1 MVVLLCA
8 LLLIAS
14 GIDPSSASSI
24 THPIILEFLPN
35 PEALMDQGEYVV
47 IYNPTGQEIDISDF
61 ILTDL
66 EGEFEIPGGTIL
78 YPGLKY
84 HIRLPADGI
93 QLSNSGDEV
102 ILLDNTLRMVDC
114 VIYGSSEYEGEGWQ
128 GSMLGSAS
136 EERIFR
142 RFYLDRD
149 TDTAYEWLPLR
160 EYYRGQ
166 SDFMPSP
173 RSFSGEVTVF
183 VSPDCSLEILQ
194 KEIRSASVLRVN
206 VYLFE
211 SQDIEREVIDLLNR
225 GGIVYILIE
234 GSPVGGISDSE
245 VKILRHIIEKGGEV
259 RFSNDS
265 LYRLNHA
272 KYALIDSD
280 TIILG
285 SENWNSG
292 GYPPDG
298 SIGNRGWGVVI
309 RDGEIYHDMSSIFE
323 HDWAQGIKVS
333 PSDLPQGSKSDTD
346 EPDDRIGYEVFEAK
360 NINGE
365 FTANMIIGP
374 DNSLHYETIIETINS
389 AEKTLYIEQAYIRKD
404 WRNDENPYLQSAINA
419 AMQGV
424 EVKVLLDSMWYNT
437 NEENDNDELCN
448 YLNNLASQENL
459 NLEARL
465 VRRDGIS
472 KIHNKGVI
480 VDGQRVLISSIN
492 WNKHSPTYN
501 REVGIIIENPEL
513 AAYYTEVFLYDWNLG
528 RTETKL
534 SKTIINPLIVAVMI
548 LLTASMIYL
557 IKQWMGKSGK

>member
-8 LLLIAS
+8 LLLIAP

-24 THPIILEFLPN
+24 THPVILEFLPN
-35 PEALMDQGEYVV
+35 PAALMDQGEYVV
-47 IYNPTGQEIDISDF
+47 IYNPTGQEVDISGF

-66 EGEFEIPGGTIL
+66 EGESEIPGGTIL
-78 YPGLKY
+78 EPESNYRIK
-84 HIRLPADGI
+84 LPANGI

-211 SQDIEREVIDLLNR
+211 SQDIEREVVDLLSR
-225 GGIVYILIE
+225 GGTVNILIE

-245 VKILRHIIEKGGEV
+245 VKILRHIIDEGGEV

-272 KYALIDSD
+272 KYALINSD

-309 RDGEIYHDMSSIFE
+309 RDGEMYHDMSSIFE
-323 HDWAQGIKVS
+323 HDWSQGIKVS
-333 PSDLPQGSKSDTD
+333 PDDLPQGSKSDTD

-365 FTANMIIGP
+365 FTASMIIGP
-374 DNSLHYETIIETINS
+374 DNSLHYETIIEMINS
-389 AEKTLYIEQAYIRKD
+389 AEKTLHIEQAYIRKD

-437 NEENDNDELCN
+437 HGENDNDELCN

-465 VRRDGIS
+465 VKRDGIS

-534 SKTIINPLIVAVMI
+534 SKTTINPLMVAVMI
-548 LLTASMIYL
+548 LLAASMIYL
-557 IKQWMGKSGK
+557 IKQWIGRSGK

>member
-1 MVVLLCA
+1 MVILLCA
-8 LLLIAS
+8 LLLAS
-14 GIDPSSASSI
+14 SAINTSSASSI
-24 THPIILEFLPN
+24 THPVILEFLPN
-35 PEALMDQGEYVV
+35 PEALMDKGEYVV
-47 IYNPTGQEIDISDF
+47 IYNPAGQGIDISGF

-78 YPGLKY
+78 DPGSNY
-84 HIRLPADGI
+84 RIDLPANGI

-102 ILLDNTLRMVDC
+102 ILLDSTSRMVDC
-114 VIYGSSEYEGEGWQ
+114 VIYRGSDYEGEGWQ
-128 GSMLGSAS
+128 GPVLGSAS

-142 RFYLDRD
+142 RFYLDKD
-149 TDTAYEWLPLR
+149 TDTAYEWLPLK
-160 EYYRGQ
+160 EFYRGQ
-166 SDFMPSP
+166 SEFMPSLK
-173 RSFSGEVTVF
+173 SFSGEVTVF
-183 VSPDCSLEILQ
+183 VSPDCSLAILQ

-211 SQDIEREVIDLLNR
+211 SQDIEREVIDLLSR
-225 GGIVYILIE
+225 DGTVYILIE

-280 TIILG
+280 TLILG
-285 SENWNSG
+285 SENWNIG

-309 RDGEIYHDMSSIFE
+309 SDREIFHDMSSVFE
-323 HDWAQGIKVS
+323 HDWAHGIKVS
-333 PSDLPQGSKSDTD
+333 PNDLLQGSKSDSD
-346 EPDDRIGYEVFEAK
+346 EPGDRIGHTVFEAK
-360 NINGE
+360 DINGE
-365 FTANMIIGP
+365 FTASIIIGP
-374 DNSLHYETIIETINS
+374 DNTLHYETIIETINS
-389 AEKTLYIEQAYIRKD
+389 AEKTLYIEQAYIRRD
-404 WRNDENPYLQSAINA
+404 WRNDESPYLQSAINA

-448 YLNNLASQENL
+448 YLNDLASQENL

-465 VRRDGIS
+465 VKRDGIT

-501 REVGIIIENPEL
+501 REIGIIIENPKL

-528 RTETKL
+528 ITENKS
-534 SKTIINPLIVAVMI
+534 SKTIINSLIVAVMI
-548 LLTASMIYL
+548 LLAVSMIYL
-557 IKQWMGKSGK
+557 IKKWVGKSAK

>member
-1 MVVLLCA
+1 
-8 LLLIAS
+8 
-14 GIDPSSASSI
+14 
-24 THPIILEFLPN
+24 
-35 PEALMDQGEYVV
+35 MDQGEYVV
-47 IYNPTGQEIDISDF
+47 IYNPTGQEIDISGF

-66 EGEFEIPGGTIL
+66 EGEFEISGGTIL
-78 YPGLKY
+78 DPESNYR
-84 HIRLPADGI
+84 IELPADGI

-102 ILLDNTLRMVDC
+102 ILLDNALHMVDC
-114 VIYGSSEYEGEGWQ
+114 VIYGRSEYEGEGWQ
-128 GSMLGSAS
+128 GSILGSAS

-142 RFYLDRD
+142 RFYLDKD
-149 TDTAYEWLPLR
+149 TDTAYEWLPLK

-166 SDFMPSP
+166 SDFIPSLK
-173 RSFSGEVTVF
+173 SFSGEVTVF

-194 KEIRSASVLRVN
+194 KEIRSASILRVN

-211 SQDIEREVIDLLNR
+211 SQDIEREVVDLLSR
-225 GGIVYILIE
+225 GGTVNILVE
-234 GSPVGGISDSE
+234 GSPVGGISDTE
-245 VKILRHIIEKGGEV
+245 VKILKHIIEKGGEV
-259 RFSNDS
+259 CFSNDS

-280 TIILG
+280 TIIIG

-309 RDGEIYHDMSSIFE
+309 RDREIFHDMSSIFE
-323 HDWAQGIKVS
+323 HDWAHGIKIS
-333 PSDLPQGSKSDTD
+333 PSDLPQGSKSDSY
-346 EPDDRIGYEVFEAK
+346 EPDNRDGHEVFESK

-365 FTANMIIGP
+365 FTASMIIGP

-389 AEKTLYIEQAYIRKD
+389 AEKTLYIEQAYIRRD

-437 NEENDNDELCN
+437 NKENDNDELCN
-448 YLNNLASQENL
+448 YLNDLALQENL
-459 NLEARL
+459 TLEARL
-465 VRRDGIS
+465 VKRDGIT

-501 REVGIIIENPEL
+501 REIGIIIENPEL

-528 RTETKL
+528 RTETN
-534 SKTIINPLIVAVMI
+534 SPQTIINLLIVAVVI
-548 LLTASMIYL
+548 LLAASMIYL
-557 IKQWMGKSGK
+557 IRQWLGKSGK

>member
-1 MVVLLCA
+1 MVILLCA
-8 LLLIAS
+8 LLLATSAIN
-14 GIDPSSASSI
+14 PSSASGI
-24 THPIILEFLPN
+24 THPVILEFLPN
-35 PEALMDQGEYVV
+35 PEALMDKGEYVV
-47 IYNPTGQEIDISDF
+47 IYNPTGQGIDISGF

-78 YPGLKY
+78 DPGSNY
-84 HIRLPADGI
+84 QIELPADGI

-102 ILLDNTLRMVDC
+102 ILLDSTSRMVDC
-114 VIYGSSEYEGEGWQ
+114 AIYGGSEYEGEGWQ
-128 GSMLGSAS
+128 GSMLGRAS

-142 RFYLDRD
+142 RFYLDKD
-149 TDTAYEWLPLR
+149 TDTAYEWLPLK

-166 SDFMPSP
+166 SEFMPSS

-183 VSPDCSLEILQ
+183 VSPDCSFKVLQ

-211 SQDIEREVIDLLNR
+211 SQDIEREVIDMLSR
-225 GGIVYILIE
+225 GGTVYILIE

-280 TIILG
+280 TLILG
-285 SENWNSG
+285 SENWNIG

-298 SIGNRGWGVVI
+298 LIGNRGWGVVI
-309 RDGEIYHDMSSIFE
+309 SDREIFHDMSSVFE
-323 HDWAQGIKVS
+323 HDWAHGIKVS
-333 PSDLPQGSKSDTD
+333 PGDLPQGSKSDSD
-346 EPDDRIGYEVFEAK
+346 EPGDRIGHTVFEAK
-360 NINGE
+360 DINGE
-365 FTANMIIGP
+365 FTASLIIGP
-374 DNSLHYETIIETINS
+374 DNTLHYETIIETINS
-389 AEKTLYIEQAYIRKD
+389 AEKTLYIEQAYIRRD
-404 WRNDENPYLQSAINA
+404 WRNDESPYLQSAINA

-437 NEENDNDELCN
+437 NAENDNDELCN
-448 YLNNLASQENL
+448 YLNDLASEENL
-459 NLEARL
+459 DLEARL
-465 VRRDGIS
+465 VKRDGIT

-501 REVGIIIENPEL
+501 REIGIIIENPEL

-528 RTETKL
+528 ITETES

-548 LLTASMIYL
+548 LLAASMIYL
-557 IKQWMGKSGK
+557 IKKWVGKSAK

>member
-24 THPIILEFLPN
+24 THPVILEFLPN

-47 IYNPTGQEIDISDF
+47 IYNPAGQGIDISGF

-78 YPGLKY
+78 DPESKY
-84 HIRLPADGI
+84 KIELPADGI

-102 ILLDNTLRMVDC
+102 ILLDNALRMVDC
-114 VIYGSSEYEGEGWQ
+114 AIYGGSEYEGEGWQ
-128 GSMLGSAS
+128 GSMLGRAS

-142 RFYLDRD
+142 RFYLDKD
-149 TDTAYEWLPLR
+149 TDTAYEWLPLK

-166 SDFMPSP
+166 SGFMPSSK
-173 RSFSGEVTVF
+173 SFSGEVTVF
-183 VSPDCSLEILQ
+183 VSPDCSLEILK
-194 KEIRSASVLRVN
+194 KEIRNASVLRVN

-211 SQDIEREVIDLLNR
+211 SQDIEREVVDVLSR
-225 GGIVYILIE
+225 GGTVHMLIE
-234 GSPVGGISDSE
+234 GSPVGGISDTE
-245 VKILRHIIEKGGEV
+245 VRILKHIIEKGGEV

-298 SIGNRGWGVVI
+298 LSGNRGWGVVI
-309 RDGEIYHDMSSIFE
+309 RDREIIHDMSSLFE
-323 HDWAQGIKVS
+323 YDWAHGIKVS
-333 PSDLPQGSKSDTD
+333 PDDLPQGSKSDTY

-389 AEKTLYIEQAYIRKD
+389 AEKTLYIEQAYIRRD
-404 WRNDENPYLQSAINA
+404 WGNDENPYLQSAINA

-448 YLNNLASQENL
+448 YLNDLASQENL

-465 VRRDGIS
+465 VKRDGIT

-501 REVGIIIENPEL
+501 REIGIIIENPEL

-528 RTETKL
+528 QTETNS

-548 LLTASMIYL
+548 LLAASMIYL

>member
-1 MVVLLCA
+1 M
-8 LLLIAS
+8 
-14 GIDPSSASSI
+14 
-24 THPIILEFLPN
+24 N
-35 PEALMDQGEYVV
+35 
-47 IYNPTGQEIDISDF
+47 
-61 ILTDL
+61 
-66 EGEFEIPGGTIL
+66 
-78 YPGLKY
+78 
-84 HIRLPADGI
+84 
-93 QLSNSGDEV
+93 
-102 ILLDNTLRMVDC
+102 
-114 VIYGSSEYEGEGWQ
+114 
-128 GSMLGSAS
+128 
-136 EERIFR
+136 
-142 RFYLDRD
+142 
-149 TDTAYEWLPLR
+149 
-160 EYYRGQ
+160 
-166 SDFMPSP
+166 
-173 RSFSGEVTVF
+173 
-183 VSPDCSLEILQ
+183 
-194 KEIRSASVLRVN
+194 
-206 VYLFE
+206 
-211 SQDIEREVIDLLNR
+211 
-225 GGIVYILIE
+225 ILIE
-234 GSPVGGISDSE
+234 SSPVGGISAAE
-245 VKILRHIIEKGGEV
+245 VRILRHIIEKGGEV

-309 RDGEIYHDMSSIFE
+309 RDSEIFQDMSLVFE
-323 HDWAQGIKVS
+323 HDWEHGIKVS
-333 PSDLPQGSKSDTD
+333 SEYLPQGSKSDTS
-346 EPDDRIGYEVFEAK
+346 EPGDHIGHKVFEAK

-365 FTANMIIGP
+365 FTASMIIGP

-419 AMQGV
+419 AIQGV

-448 YLNNLASQENL
+448 YLNDLASQENL

-501 REVGIIIENPEL
+501 REVGIII
-513 AAYYTEVFLYDWNLG
+513 
-528 RTETKL
+528 
-534 SKTIINPLIVAVMI
+534 
-548 LLTASMIYL
+548 
-557 IKQWMGKSGK
+557 

>member
-1 MVVLLCA
+1 MVILLCA
-8 LLLIAS
+8 LLLAVSAIN
-14 GIDPSSASSI
+14 PSSASSI
-24 THPIILEFLPN
+24 THPVIFEFLPN

-47 IYNPTGQEIDISDF
+47 IYNPTGQEIDISGF

-66 EGEFEIPGGTIL
+66 EGELEIPGGTIL
-78 YPGLKY
+78 DPESNYR
-84 HIRLPADGI
+84 IELPADGI

-102 ILLDNTLRMVDC
+102 ILLDNALHMVDC
-114 VIYGSSEYEGEGWQ
+114 VIYGHSEYKGEGWQ
-128 GSMLGSAS
+128 GFMLGSAS

-142 RFYLDRD
+142 RFYLDKD
-149 TDTAYEWLPLR
+149 TDTAYEWLPLK

-166 SDFMPSP
+166 SEFMPSSK
-173 RSFSGEVTVF
+173 SFSGEVTVF

-194 KEIRSASVLRVN
+194 KEIRSASILRVN

-211 SQDIEREVIDLLNR
+211 SQDIEREVVDLLSR
-225 GGIVYILIE
+225 GGTVYILIE
-234 GSPVGGISDSE
+234 GSPVGGISDTE
-245 VKILRHIIEKGGEV
+245 VKILKHIIEKGGEV

-280 TIILG
+280 TIIIG

-309 RDGEIYHDMSSIFE
+309 KDREIFHDMFSIFE
-323 HDWAQGIKVS
+323 HDWAHGIKIS
-333 PSDLPQGSKSDTD
+333 PSDLPQGSKSDSD
-346 EPDDRIGYEVFEAK
+346 EPDNRYGHKVFESK
-360 NINGE
+360 NINAE
-365 FTANMIIGP
+365 FTTSMIIGP

-389 AEKTLYIEQAYIRKD
+389 AEKTLYIEQAYIRRN
-404 WRNDENPYLQSAINA
+404 WRTDENPYLQSAINA
-419 AMQGV
+419 ATQGV

-448 YLNNLASQENL
+448 YLNDIASQENL
-459 NLEARL
+459 DLEARL
-465 VRRDGIS
+465 VERDGIT

-480 VDGQRVLISSIN
+480 VDGQKVLISSIN

-528 RTETKL
+528 RTETTS

-548 LLTASMIYL
+548 LLAASMIYL

>member
-1 MVVLLCA
+1 MGVLLCA

-24 THPIILEFLPN
+24 THPVILEFLPN

-78 YPGLKY
+78 DPGLKY

-194 KEIRSASVLRVN
+194 KEIRNASVLRVN

-211 SQDIEREVIDLLNR
+211 SQDIEREVVDLLSR
-225 GGIVYILIE
+225 GGTVNILIE

-272 KYALIDSD
+272 KYALID
-280 TIILG
+280 
-285 SENWNSG
+285 
-292 GYPPDG
+292 
-298 SIGNRGWGVVI
+298 
-309 RDGEIYHDMSSIFE
+309 
-323 HDWAQGIKVS
+323 
-333 PSDLPQGSKSDTD
+333 
-346 EPDDRIGYEVFEAK
+346 
-360 NINGE
+360 
-365 FTANMIIGP
+365 
-374 DNSLHYETIIETINS
+374 
-389 AEKTLYIEQAYIRKD
+389 
-404 WRNDENPYLQSAINA
+404 
-419 AMQGV
+419 
-424 EVKVLLDSMWYNT
+424 
-437 NEENDNDELCN
+437 
-448 YLNNLASQENL
+448 
-459 NLEARL
+459 
-465 VRRDGIS
+465 
-472 KIHNKGVI
+472 
-480 VDGQRVLISSIN
+480 
-492 WNKHSPTYN
+492 
-501 REVGIIIENPEL
+501 
-513 AAYYTEVFLYDWNLG
+513 
-528 RTETKL
+528 
-534 SKTIINPLIVAVMI
+534 
-548 LLTASMIYL
+548 
-557 IKQWMGKSGK
+557 

>member
-1 MVVLLCA
+1 V
-8 LLLIAS
+8 
-14 GIDPSSASSI
+14 
-24 THPIILEFLPN
+24 ILEFLPN
-35 PEALMDQGEYVV
+35 PDALMDQGEYVV
-47 IYNPTGQEIDISDF
+47 IYNPPGQEIDISGF

-78 YPGLKY
+78 EPESNYQIK
-84 HIRLPADGI
+84 LPANGI

-102 ILLDNTLRMVDC
+102 ILLDNSLRMVDC
-114 VIYGSSEYEGEGWQ
+114 VIYGGSEYKGEGWQ
-128 GSMLGSAS
+128 GPMLGSAS

-142 RFYLDRD
+142 RFYLDND

-166 SDFMPSP
+166 SDFMPSYK
-173 RSFSGEVTVF
+173 SFPGEVTVF

-211 SQDIEREVIDLLNR
+211 SQDIEREVIDLLSR
-225 GGIVYILIE
+225 GGTVNIIVE
-234 GSPVGGISDSE
+234 SSPVGGISESE
-245 VKILRHIIEKGGEV
+245 VRILRHIIEKGGEV

-272 KYALIDSD
+272 KYALIDGD

-298 SIGNRGWGVVI
+298 SGGNRGWGVVI
-309 RDGEIYHDMSSIFE
+309 NDREVFYDMSCVFE
-323 HDWAQGIKVS
+323 HDWAHGIKIS
-333 PSDLPQGSKSDTD
+333 PGDLPQGSKSDPD
-346 EPDDRIGYEVFEAK
+346 EPGDRIGKTVFEAK
-360 NINGE
+360 NIKGE
-365 FTANMIIGP
+365 FTASIIIGP
-374 DNSLHYETIIETINS
+374 DNSLHYETIIEMINS
-389 AEKTLYIEQAYIRKD
+389 AEKTLFIEQAYINRD
-404 WRNDENPYLQSAINA
+404 WRNDENPYLQTAINA

-465 VRRDGIS
+465 VKRDGIT

-480 VDGQRVLISSIN
+480 VDGQKVLISSIN

-501 REVGIIIENPEL
+501 REIGIIIENPEL

-528 RTETKL
+528 RTGKES
-534 SKTIINPLIVAVMI
+534 SKKITNPIIAAVVI
-548 LLTASMIYL
+548 LLGASTIYL
-557 IKQWMGKSGK
+557 IRK

>member
-1 MVVLLCA
+1 
-8 LLLIAS
+8 
-14 GIDPSSASSI
+14 
-24 THPIILEFLPN
+24 
-35 PEALMDQGEYVV
+35 MDQGEYVV
-47 IYNPTGQEIDISDF
+47 IYNPTGQEIDISGF

-66 EGEFEIPGGTIL
+66 EGELEIPGGTIL
-78 YPGLKY
+78 DPESNYR
-84 HIRLPADGI
+84 IELPADGI

-102 ILLDNTLRMVDC
+102 ILLDNALHMVDC
-114 VIYGSSEYEGEGWQ
+114 VIYGHSEYKGEGWK
-128 GSMLGSAS
+128 GPILGSAS

-142 RFYLDRD
+142 RFYLDKD
-149 TDTAYEWLPLR
+149 TDTAYEWLPLK

-166 SDFMPSP
+166 SEFMPSSK
-173 RSFSGEVTVF
+173 SFSGEVTVF

-194 KEIRSASVLRVN
+194 KEIRSASILRVN

-211 SQDIEREVIDLLNR
+211 SQDIEREVVDLLSR
-225 GGIVYILIE
+225 GGTVYILIE
-234 GSPVGGISDSE
+234 GSPVGGISDTE
-245 VKILRHIIEKGGEV
+245 VKILKHIIEKGGEV

-280 TIILG
+280 TIIIG

-309 RDGEIYHDMSSIFE
+309 KDREIFHDMSSIFE
-323 HDWAQGIKVS
+323 HDWAHGIKIS
-333 PSDLPQGSKSDTD
+333 PSDLPQGSKSDSD
-346 EPDDRIGYEVFEAK
+346 EPDNRYGHKVFESK
-360 NINGE
+360 NINAE
-365 FTANMIIGP
+365 FTTSMIIGP

-389 AEKTLYIEQAYIRKD
+389 AEKTLYIEQAYIRRN
-404 WRNDENPYLQSAINA
+404 WRTDENPYLQSAINA
-419 AMQGV
+419 ATQGV

-448 YLNNLASQENL
+448 YLNDLALQENL
-459 NLEARL
+459 DLEARL
-465 VRRDGIS
+465 VKRDGIT

-501 REVGIIIENPEL
+501 REIGIIIENPDL

-528 RTETKL
+528 RIETNS
-534 SKTIINPLIVAVMI
+534 SKTIINPLIVVVMI
-548 LLTASMIYL
+548 LLAASMIYL
-557 IKQWMGKSGK
+557 IKQWLGKSGK

>member
-1 MVVLLCA
+1 LVIFLCA
-8 LLLIAS
+8 LLLATSAIN
-14 GIDPSSASSI
+14 PSSASGI
-24 THPIILEFLPN
+24 THPVILEFLPN
-35 PEALMDQGEYVV
+35 PQALMDKGEYVV
-47 IYNPTGQEIDISDF
+47 IYNPTGQGIDISGF

-78 YPGLKY
+78 DPGSNY
-84 HIRLPADGI
+84 QIELPADGI

-102 ILLDNTLRMVDC
+102 ILLDSTSRMVDC
-114 VIYGSSEYEGEGWQ
+114 AIYGGSEYEGEGWQ
-128 GSMLGSAS
+128 GSVLGSAS

-142 RFYLDRD
+142 RFYLDQD
-149 TDTAYEWLPLR
+149 TDTAYEWLPLK

-166 SDFMPSP
+166 SEFMPSS

-183 VSPDCSLEILQ
+183 VSPDCSFEILQ

-211 SQDIEREVIDLLNR
+211 SQDIEREVIDMLSR
-225 GGIVYILIE
+225 GGTVYILIE

-280 TIILG
+280 TLILG
-285 SENWNSG
+285 SENWNIG

-298 SIGNRGWGVVI
+298 LIGNRGWGVVI
-309 RDGEIYHDMSSIFE
+309 SDREIFHDMSSVFE
-323 HDWAQGIKVS
+323 HDWAHGIKVS
-333 PSDLPQGSKSDTD
+333 HGDLPQGSKSDSD
-346 EPDDRIGYEVFEAK
+346 EPGDRIGHTVFEAK
-360 NINGE
+360 DINGE
-365 FTANMIIGP
+365 FTASLIIGP
-374 DNSLHYETIIETINS
+374 DNTLHYETIIETINS
-389 AEKTLYIEQAYIRKD
+389 AEKTLYIEQAYIRRD
-404 WRNDENPYLQSAINA
+404 WRNDESPYLQSAINA

-437 NEENDNDELCN
+437 NAENDNDELCN
-448 YLNNLASQENL
+448 YLNDLASEENL
-459 NLEARL
+459 DLEARL
-465 VRRDGIS
+465 VKRDGIT

-501 REVGIIIENPEL
+501 REIGIIIENPEL

-528 RTETKL
+528 ITETES
-534 SKTIINPLIVAVMI
+534 SKTIINFLIVAVMI
-548 LLTASMIYL
+548 LLAVSMIYL
-557 IKQWMGKSGK
+557 IKKWVGKSGK

>member
-1 MVVLLCA
+1 MVILLCA
-8 LLLIAS
+8 LLLATSAIN
-14 GIDPSSASSI
+14 PSSASGI
-24 THPIILEFLPN
+24 THPVILEFLPN
-35 PEALMDQGEYVV
+35 PEALMDKGEYVV
-47 IYNPTGQEIDISDF
+47 IYNPTGQGIDISGF

-78 YPGLKY
+78 DPGSNY
-84 HIRLPADGI
+84 QIELPANGI

-102 ILLDNTLRMVDC
+102 ILLDSTSRMVDC
-114 VIYGSSEYEGEGWQ
+114 AIYGGSEYEGEGWQ

-142 RFYLDRD
+142 RFYLDQD
-149 TDTAYEWLPLR
+149 TDTAYEWLPLK

-166 SDFMPSP
+166 SEFMPSS

-211 SQDIEREVIDLLNR
+211 SQDIEREVIDMLSR
-225 GGIVYILIE
+225 GGTVYILIE
-234 GSPVGGISDSE
+234 GSPVGGISDPE
-245 VKILRHIIEKGGEV
+245 VKILRHIMEKGGEV

-280 TIILG
+280 TLILG
-285 SENWNSG
+285 SENWNIG

-298 SIGNRGWGVVI
+298 LIGNRGWGVVI
-309 RDGEIYHDMSSIFE
+309 SDREIFHDMSSVFE
-323 HDWAQGIKVS
+323 HDWAHGIKVS
-333 PSDLPQGSKSDTD
+333 PGDLPQGSRSDTD
-346 EPDDRIGYEVFEAK
+346 EPDDRIGHTVFEAK
-360 NINGE
+360 DINGE
-365 FTANMIIGP
+365 FTASLIIGP
-374 DNSLHYETIIETINS
+374 DNTLHYETIIEMINS
-389 AEKTLYIEQAYIRKD
+389 AEKTLYIEQAYIRRD
-404 WRNDENPYLQSAINA
+404 WRNDESPYLQSAINA

-448 YLNNLASQENL
+448 YLNDLASEENL

-465 VRRDGIS
+465 VKRDGIT

-501 REVGIIIENPEL
+501 REIGIIIENPEL
-513 AAYYTEVFLYDWNLG
+513 AAYYTKVFLYDWNLG
-528 RTETKL
+528 ITETES

-548 LLTASMIYL
+548 LLAASMIYL
-557 IKQWMGKSGK
+557 IKQWLGKSGK

>member
-1 MVVLLCA
+1 LVILLCA
-8 LLLIAS
+8 LLFATSAIN
-14 GIDPSSASSI
+14 PSSASGI
-24 THPIILEFLPN
+24 THPVILEFLPN
-35 PEALMDQGEYVV
+35 PAALMDKGEYVV
-47 IYNPTGQEIDISDF
+47 IYNPTGQGIDISGF

-78 YPGLKY
+78 YPESNY
-84 HIRLPADGI
+84 RIELPANGI

-102 ILLDNTLRMVDC
+102 ILLDSTSRMVDC
-114 VIYGSSEYEGEGWQ
+114 VIYGSSGYEGEGWQ

-142 RFYLDRD
+142 RFYLDTD
-149 TDTAYEWLPLR
+149 TDTAYEWLPLK

-166 SDFMPSP
+166 SGFMPLS

-183 VSPDCSLEILQ
+183 VSPDCSLGILK
-194 KEIRSASVLRVN
+194 KEIRNASVLRVN

-211 SQDIEREVIDLLNR
+211 SQDIEREVIDMLSR
-225 GGIVYILIE
+225 GGTVYILIE

-280 TIILG
+280 TTILG
-285 SENWNSG
+285 SENWNIG
-292 GYPPDG
+292 GYPPEG
-298 SIGNRGWGVVI
+298 LIGNRGWGVVI
-309 RDGEIYHDMSSIFE
+309 SDREIFHDMSKVFE
-323 HDWAQGIKVS
+323 HDWAHGINVS
-333 PSDLPQGSKSDTD
+333 PDELPQGSKSDFN
-346 EPDDRIGYEVFEAK
+346 EPDDRIGHEVFEAK

-365 FTANMIIGP
+365 FTASMIIGP
-374 DNSLHYETIIETINS
+374 DNTLHYETIIEMINS
-389 AEKTLYIEQAYIRKD
+389 AQKSLYIEQAYIRRD

-448 YLNNLASQENL
+448 YLNDLASEENL

-465 VRRDGIS
+465 VERDGIT

-480 VDGQRVLISSIN
+480 VDSEKVLISSIN

-501 REVGIIIENPEL
+501 REIGIIIENPGL

-528 RTETKL
+528 RTETEL

-548 LLTASMIYL
+548 LIGALAIYL
-557 IKQWMGKSGK
+557 IKQ